1 MTLRERALRLRYN
14 YIPDHLFGE
23 ILTKRWTDNAI
34 PFAALVAVIGYFGI
48 KIPGFFSPGSLTD
61 STRQLGEFSIVVTGL
76 VIVILGGG
84 IDLSVGSIFAL
95 SMFAAVGSFYILEQS
110 VWVAFA
116 AAMAT
121 GFLIGCINGYLVGY
135 LRLRAFLTT
144 LVTLI
149 IGRAVFDILVIDH
162 GTQIQMSMAT
172 SDTWDF
178 IGDGTIFGMK
188 ASGPSIAVAAAVV
201 IAIIAH
207 VVMTRS
213 RLGWHTLAVGGS
225 RRSAFNAGI
234 RVKRTV
240 FTTYVISGL
249 CCGLAG
255 FLSAARL
262 QGAGPGAG
270 FGMEIM
276 ALTAAVV
283 GGNSLGGGRGSIVK
297 GFMGAIIV
305 LVMINGLIRL
315 GHGTGT
321 NQMVL
326 GLMLAAAVVLD
337 IRWLKNRHKVLDEVY
352 VTPIHHRMDDAPSAL
367 PDSGT
372 AYALNNAISK
382 TEYIGLD
389 ELEGPEDVILDREDN
404 LYCGT
409 RHGEI
414 VRFFA
419 PDYKRS
425 EVFAHT
431 GGFPLGLAFD
441 KAGNLL
447 SCVGAMGLYSIS
459 PDREVTRLSAETRR
473 TWTSVVDDARLRDPN
488 DCDVAP
494 DGRIFFTDSTTR
506 YDAHE
511 WALDSIEA
519 RPTGRLLCY
528 DPKTGKTTT
537 VLEKL
542 RYANGVCM
550 AHDGQSLFLAE
561 SWACSVHR
569 YWFDGPKAGTLE
581 CVIKD
586 MPGYPDNINR
596 ASDGTYWMA
605 WLGMRTPSFD
615 LALRHPGMRK
625 RMTRNLP
632 MDDWLFP
639 NINTGGVVKFDETGK
654 IIGTLGDMTGISHPM
669 VTSMREHK
677 GYLYIGGILN
687 NRIGRY
693 KIPDADP
700 NWTAPVAYW
709 GEKK

>member
-1 MTLRERALRLRYN
+1 MTLRERLLRLRYN
-14 YIPDHLFGE
+14 YIPDHLIGE

-34 PFAALVAVIGYFGI
+34 PFVALVITIAIFGTL
-48 KIPGFFSPGSLTD
+48 IPGFFKPSALSD

-76 VIVILGGG
+76 TIVILGGG
-84 IDLSVGSIFAL
+84 IDLSVGSNYAM
-95 SMFAAVGSFYILEQS
+95 SAFAAVICFFVWEQPL
-110 VWVAFA
+110 WVAFLA
-116 AAMAT
+116 ALGV
-121 GFLIGCINGYLVGY
+121 GFTFGCINGYLIGY
-135 LRLRAFLTT
+135 MRLRAFLTT

-149 IGRAVFDILVIDH
+149 IGRAIFDIVVIKYS
-162 GTQIQMSMAT
+162 TQVQQSQMA
-172 SDTWDF
+172 SDVLDF
-178 IGDGTIFGMK
+178 VADETVYGV
-188 ASGPSIAVAAAVV
+188 SVAVIVAVV
-201 IAIIAH
+201 IAAIAH
-207 VVMTRS
+207 VAMTRS
-213 RLGWHTLAVGGS
+213 RPGWHILSVGGS
-225 RRSAFNAGI
+225 RRSAHNAGI
-234 RVKRTV
+234 RVRRTV
-240 FTTYVISGL
+240 FMTYVISGF
-249 CCGLAG
+249 CCGLTG
-255 FLSAARL
+255 FLVACRL
-262 QGAGPGAG
+262 SGAGPGTGAYL
-270 FGMEIM
+270 EIW

-297 GFMGAIIV
+297 GVMGAIIV
-305 LVMINGLIRL
+305 LVTMNGLVRI
-315 GHGTGT
+315 GTGT
-321 NQMVL
+321 GANQMAL
-326 GLMLAAAVVLD
+326 GLMLAVAVTLD

-352 VTPIHHRMDDAPSAL
+352 VTPIHFRMDDAHSAL
-367 PDSGT
+367 PGSDSP
-372 AYALNNAISK
+372 YALNNEISQ

-414 VRFFA
+414 IRFFA
-419 PDYKRS
+419 PDYKKS

-441 KAGNLL
+441 KDGNLL

-473 TWTSVVDDARLRDPN
+473 TWTSIVDDARLRDPN

-537 VLEKL
+537 LLEKL

-550 AHDGQSLFLAE
+550 AHDGKSLFLAE

-605 WLGMRTPSFD
+605 WLGMRTPTFD

-654 IIGTLGDMTGISHPM
+654 ILGTLGDLTGISHPM

-687 NRIGRY
+687 NRVGRY
-693 KIPDADP
+693 KIPGADP